1 MINRPRT
8 AFVSI
13 AAVAVSM
20 IVLGTDARAKSGPA
34 ASPQKTVRFLESL
47 AAREMK
53 TGKSLVRRANAL
65 EGTINILEN
74 RPNPGPRLARQIATD
89 SKQLSKVVA
98 SLQAN
103 TNVLQAT
110 TVLLQAVPS
119 ADLTP
124 RQQAQVSSLLSSMQ
138 AQVVSDKGVATP
150 TR

>member
-20 IVLGTDARAKSGPA
+20 IVLGTDARAKSGRA
-34 ASPQKTVRFLESL
+34 ASPQKTVTFLKSL
-47 AAREMK
+47 AAREIT

-65 EGTINILEN
+65 EGTINRLEIKS
-74 RPNPGPRLARQIATD
+74 PSPRLARQIAAD

-110 TVLLQAVPS
+110 MVLLQTMPS

-124 RQQAQVSSLLSSMQ
+124 RQQAQVSSLLSSIQ